1 MEGDKDHEKD
11 MHEEDS
17 AEEDMDNYMDRVGD
31 DSNLKISDIKKL
43 RNDDFLQAVK
53 TFLKEPR
60 NKILE
65 VYVRNLKKNMV
76 LGFLVK
82 TEKMLADGTSTRT
95 KGGQFLN
102 LCKEFAFKSNRDE
115 PLSEKIRTILKKTN
129 KNRNIIKSKKR
140 KARKREQMHGM
151 VVDKIR
157 NLTIDNPLSQ
167 S

>member
-82 TEKMLADGTSTRT
+82 TEKILADGPSPRT
-95 KGGQFLN
+95 KEGKFLT
-102 LCKEFAFKSNRDE
+102 LCKEFAFKRNRDE
-115 PLSEKIRTILKKTN
+115 PLL
-129 KNRNIIKSKKR
+129 R
-140 KARKREQMHGM
+140 KFE
-151 VVDKIR
+151 
-157 NLTIDNPLSQ
+157 PS
-167 S
+167 